1 MKDPTGLGGPAI
13 AQATLVDH
21 VVRAGGKKRFDVKSI
36 TRPLIGAMQMVRRL
50 HIGGNIQSEGWEVLN
65 VNPAP
70 FIDHICNANDLSRF
84 SDNTFGAI
92 YASHVLEHFDY
103 QGELIDTLRE
113 WKRVLVQGGKLF
125 ISVPDMDI
133 LAGLFLDR
141 KLTVEERFFVIQMI
155 FGGHVDKY
163 DYHFVGLNEEF
174 LVGFLRASGYVNIK
188 RVENFHIFNDTSS
201 MLFKGVP
208 ISLNMIAEKSFLPRP
223 NGVPG

>member
-13 AQATLVDH
+13 EQATLVDH

-70 FIDHICNANDLSRF
+70 FIDHVCNANDLSRF